1 MLLDLLKTRNSVR
14 HFKDQEI
21 PNEIVDYILEAGR
34 LSPSGGNEQSWMF
47 GVINDKEIIKDVSEI
62 AYNQKWLMSAKLL
75 IILCTKIVQQ
85 EAGGRDIQLARYP
98 KFSAEIKGMDD
109 EMYSRLN
116 LEEHQTKIPG
126 THMVLAALEKGIG
139 STWVS
144 YFDVDRLS
152 QLMNLP
158 NGLIASEIIAFGY
171 PLKEQK
177 SASKKNLED
186 IVFYNAF
193 GVKKDL

>member
-1 MLLDLLKTRNSVR
+1 MLLDLLRKRNSVR
-14 HFKDQEI
+14 NFKDEVISDEI
-21 PNEIVDYILEAGR
+21 IDYILEAGR

-47 GVINDKEIIKDVSEI
+47 GVIDDKEIIKEISEI
-62 AYNQKWLMSAKLL
+62 AYNQKWIISAKLL

-98 KFSAEIKGMDD
+98 KLSAEIKSMDD
-109 EMYSRLN
+109 EIYSRLN

-139 STWVS
+139 STWIS
-144 YFDVDRLS
+144 YFDVDKIS
-152 QLMNLP
+152 KLMNLP
-158 NGLIASEIIAFGY
+158 NGLIASEIIAFVF

-177 SASKKNLED
+177 SVRKKNLED
-186 IVFYNAF
+186 IIFYNEF
-193 GVKKDL
+193 CIKK

>member
-14 HFKDQEI
+14 HFKDADI
-21 PNEIVDYILEAGR
+21 SNEVIDYILEAGR

-47 GVINDKEIIKDVSEI
+47 GVIDDIDIIKEILEI
-62 AYNQKWLMSAKLL
+62 AYNQKWIISAKFL

-98 KFSAEIKGMDD
+98 NLSAEIISMDD
-109 EMYSRLN
+109 EIYSRLN

-126 THMVLAALEKGIG
+126 THMVLAALEKGVG
-139 STWVS
+139 STWIS

-152 QLMNLP
+152 KLIKLP
-158 NGLIASEIIAFGY
+158 NGFIASEIIVFGF
-171 PLKEQK
+171 PLKEQESVRKK
-177 SASKKNLED
+177 SLED
-186 IVFYNAF
+186 ITFYNKF
-193 GVKKDL
+193 STKK

>member
-47 GVINDKEIIKDVSEI
+47 GVIDDIEIIKEISEI
-62 AYNQKWLMSAKLL
+62 AYNQKWIISAKFL

-98 KFSAEIKGMDD
+98 KFSAEIKSMDD
-109 EMYSRLN
+109 EIYSRLN

-177 SASKKNLED
+177 LVSKKNLEN

-193 GVKKDL
+193 GVKKRL

>member
-1 MLLDLLKTRNSVR
+1 MLLDLLKARNSVR
-14 HFKDQEI
+14 NFSNEDISDEI
-21 PNEIVDYILEAGR
+21 IYYILEAGR

-47 GVINDKEIIKDVSEI
+47 GVIDDKEMITEISEI
-62 AYNQKWLMSAKLL
+62 AYNQKWIISAKFL
-75 IILCTKIVQQ
+75 IVLCTKIVEQ

-98 KFSAEIKGMDD
+98 GLSAEIKSMDD
-109 EMYSRLN
+109 AIYSRLN

-139 STWVS
+139 STWIS

-152 QLMNLP
+152 KLINLP
-158 NGLIASEIIAFGY
+158 HGFLASEIIAFGF

-177 SASKKNLED
+177 SVSKKNLED
-186 IVFYNAF
+186 IIFYNEF
-193 GVKKDL
+193 CIKK